1 MPAIMT
7 YFSPLENL
15 ANAKAPGKIRGLRTG
30 KEEMQVFFWQICL
43 YRYSKDF
50 IHKMH
55 LSDKPGTLT
64 VC

>member
-1 MPAIMT
+1 MLVIMT

-15 ANAKAPGKIRGLRTG
+15 ANAKAPGNKWGLRTG
-30 KEEMQVFFWQICL
+30 KEEMQVLLQICL